1 MLLRILQK
9 CDRRQRTE
17 DRSRKTENR
26 KQIFLPSVLRPL
38 SSGFT
43 LIEVLIGVAILAF
56 IMTMVWTNT
65 RQSIRAKERIEKRG
79 DVYHDARVTLGK
91 MVHDISMSYLVSGE
105 AHVGK
110 KADHQ
115 TIQTAFHGRDSGKE
129 DSLSFVALSHM
140 RLFRSARESDSAEI
154 SYKVERYPDKPDGLQ
169 LLRRESNWVDD
180 KPEEGGE
187 GISPLDFMN
196 GMELEYY
203 DADKKEWTAEWNSE
217 SGIRKGKLQ
226 RAVRITLMMQDPDH
240 EEEEIPFKTMAMI
253 EMYKNAIDF

>member
-91 MVHDISMSYLVSGE
+91 MEHDISMSYLVSGE

-110 KADHQ
+110 KA
-115 TIQTAFHGRDSGKE
+115 
-129 DSLSFVALSHM
+129 
-140 RLFRSARESDSAEI
+140 
-154 SYKVERYPDKPDGLQ
+154 ERNQDKPDGLQ

-187 GISPLDFMN
+187 WISLLDFMK

-203 DADKKEWTAEWNSE
+203 DA
-217 SGIRKGKLQ
+217 
-226 RAVRITLMMQDPDH
+226 
-240 EEEEIPFKTMAMI
+240 
-253 EMYKNAIDF
+253 